1 VWHGGSAK
9 QCIWLGPSG
18 YFCGCEQRIAN
29 TDSDSNGHGESNSDS
44 DRNSDGEP
52 ISDTNTNVN
61 AYSYCNCHPHPDSY
75 FDAQS
80 DAHAK
85 IWAISEA
92 SSDSG
97 ASSIEVFAIA
107 KICTDR

>member
-1 VWHGGSAK
+1 VRHGGSAK
-9 QCIWLGPSG
+9 QCLWLGPSG

-29 TDSDSNGHGESNSDS
+29 TDCDSNGHGESNSDS

-61 AYSYCNCHPHPDSY
+61 AYSYCHPHPDSY

-97 ASSIEVFAIA
+97 ASSIEVFART
-107 KICTDR
+107 KICSDR

>member
-1 VWHGGSAK
+1 MRHGGSAK

-29 TDSDSNGHGESNSDS
+29 TDCDSNGHGESNSDS

-61 AYSYCNCHPHPDSY
+61 AYSYCHPHPDSY

-92 SSDSG
+92 SPDSG
-97 ASSIEVFAIA
+97 ASSIEVF
-107 KICTDR
+107 RHGQNLH